1 MTSLVELGLPVAI
14 KAIATGLISIGGEE
28 LKKRKNNILLSFN
41 SDKIVEKYI
50 KNSLSK
56 VFVFRT
62 LLHGDRNVYLHEV
75 YYPLSI
81 RNTSN
86 NYQILV
92 EDKTILPAHSPICI
106 VGIAGQGK
114 TTIMR
119 KLFLEELS
127 SKKNLPIFIS
137 LRQIENFHKLS
148 CAQLLLDHLHSKGV
162 DGTIE
167 DAKYLCEKGMISF
180 FFDGFDEIPFNQRLD
195 ALKTIAEA
203 YEKYSCKV
211 IVTTRPD
218 TEVTRVAGYD
228 IYSVE
233 YLKQKTLYSVIHNT
247 IDDADTAENLKNM
260 LKNKEFIRESIKTPI
275 LLDIFIVTSRNFS
288 NDPKSITDYYSGLFS
303 ALLYRHDLIKN
314 LTREKKSGLVDRE
327 LEKCFSLFSFLSYF
341 DDKNDF
347 TRNDLLTI
355 FDKAIKA
362 NKVDSTA
369 EKVADDIVDGTN
381 LIIKDGYDHFVY
393 IHRSIQE
400 YFSAK
405 FISTMKKEM
414 KKSIYDKLVKKD
426 LHYENT
432 NLLVMSSYLDPFC
445 FSELYVINSL
455 RKINIFEN
463 NKIKTIPYDLYN
475 ASILE
480 FYLVYEGVDGNY
492 SCDSMISGGG
502 DIWTNI
508 NLVYSINSIIT
519 NGESRNY
526 LSAFAENFIIKFASR
541 IQAKLRNGD
550 LIPDP
555 DLDLKELLDI
565 YSSEEEPENK
575 FILKFS
581 SLFPLIPESESVT
594 KSSYKKY
601 ISHVENIN
609 KFLKENYFN
618 KIEGDGVLGEL
629 VNDLGF
635 D

>member
-86 NYQILV
+86 NHQILV

-137 LRQIENFHKLS
+137 LRQIEKFHKLS

-167 DAKYLCEKGMISF
+167 DAKYLCKKGMISF

-233 YLKQKTLYSVIHNT
+233 YLKQKTLYSVIHNA
-247 IDDADTAENLKNM
+247 IDDTDTAENLKNM

-362 NKVDSTA
+362 NKVESTA

-463 NKIKTIPYDLYN
+463 NKIKTIPYDLYS

-508 NLVYSINSIIT
+508 NLIYSINSIIT

-526 LSAFAENFIIKFASR
+526 LSAFAENFMIKFASR

-565 YSSEEEPENK
+565 YSTEEERENK

-594 KSSYKKY
+594 KNSYKKY

>member
-1 MTSLVELGLPVAI
+1 
-14 KAIATGLISIGGEE
+14 
-28 LKKRKNNILLSFN
+28 
-41 SDKIVEKYI
+41 
-50 KNSLSK
+50 
-56 VFVFRT
+56 
-62 LLHGDRNVYLHEV
+62 
-75 YYPLSI
+75 
-81 RNTSN
+81 
-86 NYQILV
+86 
-92 EDKTILPAHSPICI
+92 
-106 VGIAGQGK
+106 
-114 TTIMR
+114 
-119 KLFLEELS
+119 
-127 SKKNLPIFIS
+127 
-137 LRQIENFHKLS
+137 
-148 CAQLLLDHLHSKGV
+148 
-162 DGTIE
+162 
-167 DAKYLCEKGMISF
+167 
-180 FFDGFDEIPFNQRLD
+180 
-195 ALKTIAEA
+195 
-203 YEKYSCKV
+203 
-211 IVTTRPD
+211 
-218 TEVTRVAGYD
+218 
-228 IYSVE
+228 
-233 YLKQKTLYSVIHNT
+233 
-247 IDDADTAENLKNM
+247 
-260 LKNKEFIRESIKTPI
+260 
-275 LLDIFIVTSRNFS
+275 
-288 NDPKSITDYYSGLFS
+288 
-303 ALLYRHDLIKN
+303 
-314 LTREKKSGLVDRE
+314 
-327 LEKCFSLFSFLSYF
+327 
-341 DDKNDF
+341 
-347 TRNDLLTI
+347 
-355 FDKAIKA
+355 
-362 NKVDSTA
+362 
-369 EKVADDIVDGTN
+369 
-381 LIIKDGYDHFVY
+381 
-393 IHRSIQE
+393 
-400 YFSAK
+400 
-405 FISTMKKEM
+405 MKKEM

-526 LSAFAENFIIKFASR
+526 LSAFAENFMIKFASR

-565 YSSEEEPENK
+565 YSSEEERENK